1 MDLDFLIKFNL
12 LTSGHRYCVFCTSA
26 DEPNPIG
33 LRGLCPLQVLTSDA
47 HVHICMYLASLK
59 IYPICLWLDAHG
71 VLAWIEPF
79 KQCFLQ
85 IEEYNID
92 TEFYPSGIKNYRTFF
107 RWQKRTFFLT
117 LSLVT
122 EQCTQSKVS
131 FGTNPTNPK
140 LPTNPLNPKKSPNNV
155 LRGTQSSELWYEP
168 GPGDSPE
175 GRTGQWIVQS
185 LRCPSYFFAQFFFHI
200 VCLILFLAHCKALFG
215 LAASMTYMVELSIG
229 MRPQEPKYGV
239 TTRAKELPCS

>member
-1 MDLDFLIKFNL
+1 M
-12 LTSGHRYCVFCTSA
+12 T
-26 DEPNPIG
+26 
-33 LRGLCPLQVLTSDA
+33 PL
-47 HVHICMYLASLK
+47 
-59 IYPICLWLDAHG
+59 P
-71 VLAWIEPF
+71 
-79 KQCFLQ
+79 CFLQ

-185 LRCPSYFFAQFFFHI
+185 LRCPSYWFSQFFSTLLDLTWPCCSQYDI
-200 VCLILFLAHCKALFG
+200 VFCILQG
-215 LAASMTYMVELSIG
+215 LTC
-229 MRPQEPKYGV
+229 R
-239 TTRAKELPCS
+239 

>member
-1 MDLDFLIKFNL
+1 MTQSSTPVASRTTELS
-12 LTSGHRYCVFCTSA
+12 SG
-26 DEPNPIG
+26 G
-33 LRGLCPLQVLTSDA
+33 
-47 HVHICMYLASLK
+47 K
-59 IYPICLWLDAHG
+59 
-71 VLAWIEPF
+71 
-79 KQCFLQ
+79 K
-85 IEEYNID
+85 
-92 TEFYPSGIKNYRTFF
+92 K
-107 RWQKRTFFLT
+107 TFFLT

-140 LPTNPLNPKKSPNNV
+140 LQTNPLNPKKSPNNV

-185 LRCPSYFFAQFFFHI
+185 LRCPSYYLL
-200 VCLILFLAHCKALFG
+200 VCLILFLAHCKALHGF
-215 LAASMTYMVELSIG
+215 AASMVELSIG

-239 TTRAKELPCS
+239 TT